1 MLLANQKTLLSNTI
15 SKGMQLLKKPIT
27 KEIANAWIIESKR
40 IIKEVFKKT
49 SALSEYEVY
58 IEYYSRQIPLIQVQK
73 TIKKFLEIS
82 EKYSKLI

>member
-1 MLLANQKTLLSNTI
+1 MLLGNQKTLLSNTI

-27 KEIANAWIIESKR
+27 KEIADAWIIESKR
-40 IIKEVFKKT
+40 VIKEVFKKT
-49 SALSEYEVY
+49 GALSEYEVY

-82 EKYSKLI
+82 EKYQKLV